1 MGKDH
6 RHDGTSEVAESLR
19 MEHKDLARL
28 EVLRKRNADPRWVN
42 GDLYRLLY
50 KTDLYIVAYERL
62 KSNPG
67 NMTPGPDGTTLDG
80 FSMKSIENIIASM
93 RDESF
98 QFSRARRVHIP
109 KAKGGTR
116 PLGIAP
122 PRDKVVQEVIR
133 MILEAI
139 YESPHGP
146 SFSQH
151 SHGFRPSKGCH
162 TALKAIRTTWSGVT
176 WIVEGDVKAAFDN
189 IDHDTLIEVL
199 RRRVSDERFLN
210 LIRKALTAGYY
221 EFRRPVNSVI
231 GTPQGSVLS
240 PILCNV
246 FLNELDLFCERMTE
260 RYTKGERRT
269 RNPEYRQIE
278 TRLGAT
284 RRKLRG
290 HPDDDETR
298 RALVEDVQRL
308 GKQLR
313 TMSPILDDGAYVRV
327 RYVRYADDFVI
338 GINGPRETAE
348 AIRQE
353 VADFM
358 ADVLKLTLSFEKTH
372 IRHAKTEEAFFL
384 GTRVKIGSDSPRV
397 RAVQAGTTGVTVRR
411 RTAGWTPKLLAPVDK
426 LVAKLHSKG
435 FCNADGQPMAK
446 KAWGPLDD
454 QQIIELFN
462 GVLRGLLN
470 YYSFADNYPRLSR
483 IQYILQF
490 SAAKTLAS
498 KHRSSV
504 RKIFRKHGRRL
515 AVKWATAKGKEKVT
529 FLKLERVWKVQPDRF
544 MGIGADFDPDTAIL
558 FHVRLRTRTNLEDEC
573 AICGG
578 SDRVQMHHVRHV
590 RKIGEQVKGFTR
602 ILAMV
607 NRKQIPSCHGCH
619 TNIHNGKY
627 DGLRLRDLHNPN
639 FADPDR

>member
-1 MGKDH
+1 MGH
-6 RHDGTSEVAESLR
+6 T
-19 MEHKDLARL
+19 DLARL

-80 FSMKSIENIIASM
+80 FSIKTIENIIASM

-122 PRDKVVQEVIR
+122 PRDKVVQEVMR

-139 YESPHGP
+139 YESPHGA

-151 SHGFRPSKGCH
+151 SHGFRPNRGCH
-162 TALKAIRTTWSGVT
+162 TALKAIRTTWSGIT

-189 IDHDTLIEVL
+189 IDHDNLIMIL
-199 RRRVSDERFLN
+199 RKRIKDERFLN

-246 FLNELDLFCERMTE
+246 FLNELDIFCEDMTG
-260 RYTKGERRT
+260 RYRKGERRS

-278 TRLGAT
+278 SKLGAT

-290 HPDDDETR
+290 HPTDETR
-298 RALVEDVQRL
+298 RTLVEDVQRL
-308 GKQLR
+308 SKQIR
-313 TMSPILDDGAYVRV
+313 TIAPILDDGAYVRV

-338 GINGPRETAE
+338 GINGPREIAE

-353 VADFM
+353 VAVFM
-358 ADVLKLTLSFEKTH
+358 ADTLKLTLSLEKTH

-397 RAVQAGTTGVTVRR
+397 RAVRAGTTGVTVRR
-411 RTAGWTPKLLAPVDK
+411 RTAGWTPKLLAPVQK
-426 LVAKLHSKG
+426 LVTKLHSKD
-435 FCNADGQPMAK
+435 FCDAEGTPMSK
-446 KAWGPLDD
+446 RAWIPLDD
-454 QQIIELFN
+454 QQIIEQYN

-470 YYSFADNYPRLSR
+470 FYSFADNYSRLNR

-490 SAAKTLAS
+490 SAAKTLAA

-515 AVKWATAKGKEKVT
+515 TVKWETATGKRKET
-529 FLKLERVWKVQPDRF
+529 FLKLERDWKAQPDRF
-544 MGIGADFDPDTAIL
+544 VGIGAEFDPDTAIL
-558 FHVRLRTRTNLEDEC
+558 FHIRLRTRTLLETEC
-573 AICGG
+573 AICG
-578 SDRVQMHHVRHV
+578 STDRVQMHHVRHV
-590 RKIGEQVKGFTR
+590 RKIGEEVKGFSR
-602 ILAMV
+602 ILAAV
-607 NRKQIPSCHGCH
+607 NRKQVPTCHGCH
-619 TNIHNGKY
+619 RKIHKGEY
-627 DGLRLRDLHNPN
+627 DGIRLGDFYNPD
-639 FADPDR
+639 FANPDQ